1 MSISRSVIRKNQ
13 PNPQKD
19 SNVFIEVFAVPSR
32 LLLSPPPANT
42 VNMDIQTLLNNL
54 HEEVSCSVCMCK
66 YTDPKQ
72 LPCLHS
78 FCLHCLNGIQRTSAI
93 ADKILCSECRQEVK
107 VPDNGKLKALP
118 TNFRINSLLD
128 VLAIKECS
136 TTGVKCGNCDERTK
150 QSHYCFQ
157 CYAFWC
163 EECIGL
169 HNRIKANKDHYAL
182 ALEDF
187 QDRDFENI
195 LKRPEFC
202 AMPGHEKKE
211 IEFFCKIC
219 EVSICNACAL
229 TDHDGHGK
237 ILLELAAN
245 ERKMKVKSA
254 IESQKK
260 RAQTKR
266 SKITKLDESLI
277 EVQQQAARVKRNVQ
291 EYADSIIAATEAKKL
306 EIFDDVERR
315 TKASLQEIE
324 KQKEEIEEQ
333 ARKHESEIEDSETL
347 LKRSTS
353 AQLMQ
358 ANKLM
363 DKILKEENY
372 QEDSDRDDDFFQE
385 FYFVRNHKL
394 FDLVSADQ
402 IGSLKESQTR
412 AQQSSADGKG
422 ISEAI
427 VGLEAQLVVTTRNK
441 KCQQCYD
448 NNDCVTLEISNRQ
461 GENCAT
467 EVQVQDNKDGSYKI
481 KYFAKETGTCS
492 ASVKVNGEHIRG
504 SPFEVQVKPRQFRPV
519 LSFGEQ
525 ILKIKP
531 WGVAV
536 NEQDEIAVSDVGNH
550 KIHLFKSDG
559 THIRSFGGKGAQH
572 GEFDWP
578 SGIAYHGDNIIVSE
592 LLNHRVQV
600 LSRQGEYL
608 RHFGGQGSLDHQLNY
623 PFGLSIDSNGNI
635 IVADERNKL
644 IKIFSADGQFLHK
657 LGTEGAFTTPFH
669 CIQHEN
675 YLIVSD
681 EGDNSVKCFDR
692 KDILLYKLGK
702 KGGGAGEFNLPHCLS
717 VHKGGHLMVCDEGN
731 HRIQVFDLSWKFVA
745 KFGTKGSG
753 MGEFTTP
760 VSAAVLSDG
769 KIVVSDL
776 NNSRIQIFD

>member
-1 MSISRSVIRKNQ
+1 
-13 PNPQKD
+13 
-19 SNVFIEVFAVPSR
+19 
-32 LLLSPPPANT
+32 
-42 VNMDIQTLLNNL
+42 MDIQTLLNNL

-78 FCLHCLNGIQRTSAI
+78 FCLHCLNGIQRTSGRR
-93 ADKILCSECRQEVK
+93 DKIACPECRQEFN
-107 VPDNGKLKALP
+107 VPDNGNLTALP

-128 VLAIKECS
+128 VLAIKECN

-157 CYAFWC
+157 CCAFWC
-163 EECIGL
+163 DECIGL
-169 HNRIKANKDHYAL
+169 HNRMKAYKDHYAV
-182 ALEDF
+182 ALEEF
-187 QDRDFENI
+187 QDHDFENI
-195 LKRPEFC
+195 LKRREYC
-202 AMPGHEKKE
+202 AMPGHEKKK
-211 IEFFCKIC
+211 IKLFCKIC
-219 EVSICNACAL
+219 KVAICNACAF

-237 ILLELAAN
+237 ILLEQAAN
-245 ERKMKVKSA
+245 ERKLRVKSA
-254 IESQKK
+254 IETHRK

-266 SKITKLDESLI
+266 NKITKLDESLI
-277 EVQQQAARVKRNVQ
+277 EVQEQAARVKRNVQ
-291 EYADSIIAATEAKKL
+291 EYADSIHAAIEAKKL

-315 TKASLQEIE
+315 TKASLQEIG
-324 KQKEEIEEQ
+324 KQKEEFEEL
-333 ARKHESEIEDSETL
+333 ATRHESEIEHSETL

-358 ANKLM
+358 PNELM

-372 QEDSDRDDDFFQE
+372 QEDSDRDDGFFRE
-385 FYFVRNHKL
+385 FYFVKNHKL
-394 FDLVSADQ
+394 FDLVSVEQ

-412 AQQSSADGKG
+412 AQQSIAGGKG

-441 KCQQCYD
+441 KCQQCYY
-448 NNDCVTLEISNRQ
+448 NNDCVKLEVRNRQ

-467 EVQVQDNKDGSYKI
+467 EVQLQDNKDGTYKI
-481 KYFAKETGTCS
+481 KYFGKETGTCS

-525 ILKIKP
+525 ILKHP

-559 THIRSFGGKGAQH
+559 THIRSFGGEGEQH

-578 SGIAYHGDNIIVSE
+578 SGTAYHDDNIIVAE
-592 LLNHRVQV
+592 QGNHRVQV
-600 LSRQGEYL
+600 LSRQGGYL
-608 RHFGGQGSLDHQLNY
+608 RHFGEQGSLDHQLNL
-623 PFGLSIDSNGNI
+623 PFGLSIDSDGNI
-635 IVADERNKL
+635 IVADRKNKL

-657 LGTEGAFTTPFH
+657 LGSEGSFTKPYH
-669 CIQHEN
+669 CIQHDN

-681 EGDNSVKCFDR
+681 KGDHSIKLFDR
-692 KDILLYKLGK
+692 KGNFFYKFGK
-702 KGGGAGEFNLPHCLS
+702 KGNADGEFNEPHCMLMN
-717 VHKGGHLMVCDEGN
+717 KAGHLMVCDSEN
-731 HRIQVFDLSWKFVA
+731 HRVQVFELSGKFVA
-745 KFGTKGSG
+745 KFGTEGSG
-753 MGEFTTP
+753 MGEFNLP
-760 VSAAVLSDG
+760 LSAAVLSDG
-769 KIVVSDL
+769 KIVVPDL
-776 NNSRIQIFD
+776 RNSRIQIFE

>member
-1 MSISRSVIRKNQ
+1 
-13 PNPQKD
+13 
-19 SNVFIEVFAVPSR
+19 
-32 LLLSPPPANT
+32 
-42 VNMDIQTLLNNL
+42 MDIQTLLNNL
-54 HEEVSCSVCMCK
+54 HEELSCSVCMSK

-78 FCLHCLNGIQRTSAI
+78 FCLHCLNGIQRTSGRR
-93 ADKILCSECRQEVK
+93 DKIACPECRQEFN
-107 VPDNGKLKALP
+107 VPDNGNLAALP

-169 HNRIKANKDHYAL
+169 HNRMKANKDHYAL

-187 QDRDFENI
+187 QDQDFENI

-219 EVSICNACAL
+219 EVAICNACAL

-237 ILLELAAN
+237 ILLAQAAN
-245 ERKMKVKSA
+245 ERKLRVKSA
-254 IESQKK
+254 IESQRK
-260 RAQTKR
+260 RAQIKS
-266 SKITKLDESLI
+266 SKITKLSESLN
-277 EVQQQAARVKRNVQ
+277 EVQEQAARVKRNVQ
-291 EYADSIIAATEAKKL
+291 EFADSIHAAIEAKKL
-306 EIFDDVERR
+306 DIFDDVERR
-315 TKASLQEIE
+315 TKASLQEIG
-324 KQKEEIEEQ
+324 KQKEEFEEQ
-333 ARKHESEIEDSETL
+333 ARRHESEIIDTEKL

-358 ANKLM
+358 PNELM
-363 DKILKEENY
+363 DKILKEEKN
-372 QEDSDRDDDFFQE
+372 QEEGSDRDDCPFQE
-385 FYFVRNHKL
+385 FDFVENHKL
-394 FDLVSADQ
+394 FDLVSAEQ
-402 IGSLKESQTR
+402 IGSLKERQTR

-422 ISEAI
+422 IIEAI
-427 VGLEAQLVVTTRNK
+427 VGLEAQLVVTTINR
-441 KCQQCYD
+441 KCQQCYY
-448 NNDCVTLEISNRQ
+448 NNDCVTLEIKNRQ
-461 GENCAT
+461 GVNCAA
-467 EVQVQDNKDGSYKI
+467 EVQVQDNKDGTYKI

-504 SPFEVQVKPRQFRPV
+504 SPFEVRVKPRQFRSV

-525 ILKIKP
+525 ILKKP

-559 THIRSFGGKGAQH
+559 THIKSFGQHGAQH
-572 GEFDWP
+572 GKLYFP
-578 SGIAYHGDNIIVSE
+578 SGTAYHDHNIIVAE
-592 LLNHRVQV
+592 QGNHRVQV

-608 RHFGGQGSLDHQLNY
+608 RYFGGKGSLDHQLNF
-623 PFGLSIDSNGNI
+623 PTGLSIDSDGNI
-635 IVADERNKL
+635 IVADRENKL
-644 IKIFSADGQFLHK
+644 IKIFSSDGQFLNK
-657 LGTEGAFTTPFH
+657 IGTEGSFTHLFH
-669 CIQHEN
+669 CIQHDN

-681 EGDNSVKCFDR
+681 KGDHSIKCFDR
-692 KDILLYKLGK
+692 NGNFLYKFGK
-702 KGGGAGEFNLPHCLS
+702 KGNVDREFNSPQCLS
-717 VHKGGHLMVCDEGN
+717 MDKAGHLLVCDSGN
-731 HRIQVFDLSWKFVA
+731 YRIQVFELSGKFVA

-753 MGEFTTP
+753 MGALNAP
-760 VSAAVLSDG
+760 VSVAVLSDG
-769 KIVVSDL
+769 KIVVSDFG
-776 NNSRIQIFD
+776 NSRIQIVE

>member
-1 MSISRSVIRKNQ
+1 
-13 PNPQKD
+13 
-19 SNVFIEVFAVPSR
+19 
-32 LLLSPPPANT
+32 
-42 VNMDIQTLLNNL
+42 MDIQTLLNNL
-54 HEEVSCSVCMCK
+54 HEELSCSVCMSK

-78 FCLHCLNGIQRTSAI
+78 FCLHCLNGIQRTSGRR
-93 ADKILCSECRQEVK
+93 DKIACPECRKEFK
-107 VPDNGKLKALP
+107 VPDNGNLAALP

-157 CYAFWC
+157 CYTFWC

-169 HNRIKANKDHYAL
+169 HNRMKANKDHYAL
-182 ALEDF
+182 AFEDF
-187 QDRDFENI
+187 QDQDFENI
-195 LKRPEFC
+195 LKRPEYC
-202 AMPGHEKKE
+202 AMPGHEKKK
-211 IEFFCKIC
+211 IKLFCKIC
-219 EVSICNACAL
+219 KVAICNACAF

-237 ILLELAAN
+237 ILLEQAAN
-245 ERKMKVKSA
+245 ERKLRVKSA
-254 IESQKK
+254 IESQRK

-266 SKITKLDESLI
+266 SKITKLDESLS
-277 EVQQQAARVKRNVQ
+277 EVQGQAARVKRNVQ
-291 EYADSIIAATEAKKL
+291 EFADGIIVAIAAKKH

-315 TKASLQEIE
+315 TKTSLQEIG
-324 KQKEEIEEQ
+324 KQKEDIEEQ
-333 ARKHESEIEDSETL
+333 ARKHESEIEDGETL

-358 ANKLM
+358 PNELL

-372 QEDSDRDDDFFQE
+372 REDSDRDDGFFQE
-385 FYFVRNHKL
+385 LYFVQNHKL
-394 FDLVSADQ
+394 FDLIRADQ
-402 IGSLKESQTR
+402 IGSLKERQTR
-412 AQQSSADGKG
+412 AQQSRADGKG

-441 KCQQCYD
+441 ECQPCYD

-461 GENCAT
+461 GDNCAA
-467 EVQVQDNKDGSYKI
+467 EVQVQDNKDGTYKI

-525 ILKIKP
+525 ILKTP

-559 THIRSFGGKGAQH
+559 THIKSFGERGAQH
-572 GEFDWP
+572 GELYFP
-578 SGIAYHGDNIIVSE
+578 SGTAYHDHNIIVAE
-592 LLNHRVQV
+592 QGNHRVQV

-608 RHFGGQGSLDHQLNY
+608 RHFGGRGSLDHQLNF
-623 PFGLSIDSNGNI
+623 PTGLSIDSDGNI
-635 IVADERNKL
+635 IVADRENKL
-644 IKIFSADGQFLHK
+644 IKIFSSDGQCLNK
-657 LGTEGAFTTPFH
+657 IGTEGSFTNLFH
-669 CIQHEN
+669 SIQHDN

-681 EGDNSVKCFDR
+681 KGDHSIKCLDR
-692 KDILLYKLGK
+692 KGNFLYKFGK
-702 KGGGAGEFNLPHCLS
+702 KGNVDREFNSPQCLS
-717 VHKGGHLMVCDEGN
+717 MDKAGHLLVCDSGN
-731 HRIQVFDLSWKFVA
+731 HRIQVFELSGKFVA

-753 MGEFTTP
+753 MGGFDSP
-760 VSAAVLSDG
+760 VSVAVLSDG
-769 KIVVSDL
+769 KIVVSGFT
-776 NNSRIQIFD
+776 NNRIQVFE

>member
-1 MSISRSVIRKNQ
+1 
-13 PNPQKD
+13 
-19 SNVFIEVFAVPSR
+19 
-32 LLLSPPPANT
+32 
-42 VNMDIQTLLNNL
+42 MDIQTLLNNL
-54 HEEVSCSVCMCK
+54 HEELSCSVCMCK

-78 FCLHCLNGIQRTSAI
+78 FCLHCLNGIQRTSGRR
-93 ADKILCSECRQEVK
+93 DKIACPECRQEFN
-107 VPDNGKLKALP
+107 VPDNGNLVALP

-187 QDRDFENI
+187 QDQDFENI

-211 IEFFCKIC
+211 MEFFCQIC
-219 EVSICNACAL
+219 KVAICNACAL

-237 ILLELAAN
+237 ILLEQAAN
-245 ERKMKVKSA
+245 ERKLRVKSA
-254 IESQKK
+254 IESQRK
-260 RAQTKR
+260 RAQIKR
-266 SKITKLDESLI
+266 SKIIKLSESLN
-277 EVQQQAARVKRNVQ
+277 EVQEQAARVKRNVQ
-291 EYADSIIAATEAKKL
+291 EYADSIIAAIEAKKL

-333 ARKHESEIEDSETL
+333 ARKHESEIEDNETL

-358 ANKLM
+358 PNELM
-363 DKILKEENY
+363 DKILKEEKN
-372 QEDSDRDDDFFQE
+372 QEDGSDRDDCPFQKFDFVE
-385 FYFVRNHKL
+385 NHKL
-394 FDLVSADQ
+394 FDLVSAEQ
-402 IGSLKESQTR
+402 IGSLETR

-441 KCQQCYD
+441 KCPSSYD

-461 GENCAT
+461 GDNCAA
-467 EVQVQDNKDGSYKI
+467 EVQVQDNKDGTYKI

-525 ILKIKP
+525 ILKKP

-536 NEQDEIAVSDVGNH
+536 NEQDEIAVTDIGNH

-559 THIRSFGGKGAQH
+559 THIKSFGEQGAQH
-572 GEFDWP
+572 GELNWP
-578 SGIAYHGDNIIVSE
+578 CGIVFHGANIIVAEQSK
-592 LLNHRVQV
+592 NSRVQE
-600 LSRQGEYL
+600 LSSQGEYL
-608 RHFGGQGSLDHQLNY
+608 SHFGGIGSLDHQLKC
-623 PFGLSIDSNGNI
+623 PAGLSIDTDGNI
-635 IVADERNKL
+635 IVADLGNKL
-644 IKIFSADGQFLHK
+644 IKIFSADGQFVNK
-657 LGTEGAFTTPFH
+657 LGTEGSFTKPYH
-669 CIQHEN
+669 CIQHDN

-681 EGDNSVKCFDR
+681 SDDHSVKCFDR
-692 KDILLYKLGK
+692 KGNVLYKFAKEGNAH
-702 KGGGAGEFNLPHCLS
+702 GRFNKPSCLS
-717 VHKGGHLMVCDEGN
+717 MDKTGHLMVCDTLN
-731 HRIQVFDLSWKFVA
+731 HRIQVFDLSGKFVA
-745 KFGTKGSG
+745 KFGIKGSG
-753 MGEFTTP
+753 MGEFIQP
-760 VSAAVLSDG
+760 ISPAVLSDG

-776 NNSRIQIFD
+776 KNSRIQIFE